1 MNRVATIVP
10 VLGIGLRFSSVTKID
25 ERESNVNSLTV
36 GVYGV
41 PTGLTSVSRKKGSSA
56 ISTIESSVAFRA

>member
-25 ERESNVNSLTV
+25 ERESNVNSTISS
-36 GVYGV
+36 YAIER
-41 PTGLTSVSRKKGSSA
+41 SFKKIG
-56 ISTIESSVAFRA
+56 ISKRINFND

>member
-25 ERESNVNSLTV
+25 ERESNVNSNVETYEV
-36 GVYGV
+36 KRSFK
-41 PTGLTSVSRKKGSSA
+41 TIGLSKRVN
-56 ISTIESSVAFRA
+56 FND